1 VVKRMGLAM
10 NEKSVKIALVD
21 DNPYVNENNRLLL
34 NKIQKQ
40 KKFSRIN
47 FEIKEYIDGKDLLE
61 SNIIYDF
68 ILMDYEMQQLNGMA
82 TAIELEK
89 RNFL

>member
-1 VVKRMGLAM
+1 M